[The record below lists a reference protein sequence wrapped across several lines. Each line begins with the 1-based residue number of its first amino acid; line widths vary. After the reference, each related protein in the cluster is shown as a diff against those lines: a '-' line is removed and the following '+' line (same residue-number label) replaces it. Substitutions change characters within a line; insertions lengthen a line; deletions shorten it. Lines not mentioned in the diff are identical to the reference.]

1 MKDWIPLS
9 FSSIWS
15 FTAVF
20 LFRTESNN
28 SDSALL
34 VMANEGVFP
43 TPNEDEEIDDYLND
57 DYLDDQPSSSVSPP
71 PPAPL
76 ELKVPEDYATI
87 EEAYAA
93 ATPGSTIVLA
103 EGSFAVPEAHF
114 EKSIELRGA
123 GSQHTRLTGRLVAK
137 GSMQLGISRVCMGPQ
152 PPPEVMSAL

>member
-1 MKDWIPLS
+1 
-9 FSSIWS
+9 
-15 FTAVF
+15 
-20 LFRTESNN
+20 
-28 SDSALL
+28 
-34 VMANEGVFP
+34 MANAGVSP
-43 TPNEDEEIDDYLND
+43 TPNEDEDIDDYLND
-57 DYLDDQPSSSVSPP
+57 DYLDDQPSSSVAPP

-103 EGSFAVPEAHF
+103 EGTFAVPEAHF